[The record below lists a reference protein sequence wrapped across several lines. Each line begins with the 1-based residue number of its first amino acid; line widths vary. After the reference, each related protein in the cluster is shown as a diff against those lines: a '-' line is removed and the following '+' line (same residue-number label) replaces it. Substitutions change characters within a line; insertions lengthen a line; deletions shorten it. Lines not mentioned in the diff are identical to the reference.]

1 MLERAELDN
10 RGRCSVT
17 DRYLAKGK
25 RIDPFNTGD
34 VEAKLPRRTATLVMC
49 IDATDATKVV
59 LRRPRVPLI

>member
-25 RIDPFNTGD
+25 RVDPFNTGD
-34 VEAKLPRRTATLVMC
+34 VEAKLPRLGRT
-49 IDATDATKVV
+49 
-59 LRRPRVPLI
+59 